1 MGLLSLVSMSHS
13 EMLLYRGKCESDY
26 DDKAKYEKIEDN
38 VNRIND
44 LARLKTTFIY
54 LFL

>member
-1 MGLLSLVSMSHS
+1 
-13 EMLLYRGKCESDY
+13 MLLYRGKGESDS
-26 DDKAKYEKIEDN
+26 DDKAEYEKIEDN

>member
-1 MGLLSLVSMSHS
+1 
-13 EMLLYRGKCESDY
+13 MLLYRGKGESDS
-26 DDKAKYEKIEDN
+26 DDKVEYEKIEDN

>member
-1 MGLLSLVSMSHS
+1 
-13 EMLLYRGKCESDY
+13 MLLYRGKGESDS
-26 DDKAKYEKIEDN
+26 DDKTEYEKIEDN

-54 LFL
+54 LFH

>member
-13 EMLLYRGKCESDY
+13 EMLLYRGKCDSDY

-54 LFL
+54 LFH